1 MLNINLAYYYIIKS
15 PIDGD
20 RQQVIWIAQKLTS
33 FKKNKDNFFSK
44 KNKSRGN

>member
-15 PIDGD
+15 PVDGN
-20 RQQVIWIAQKLTS
+20 RQQVLWIAQKLTS
-33 FKKNKDNFFSK
+33 FKKNEDNFFSE